1 MKKRSFLIVIPARFS
16 SKRFPGKPLALIN
29 NKPMINY
36 VWDICKDV
44 VNSNNIIVAT
54 EDIKINKHC
63 IKNKMNVIMTS
74 KKCLTGT
81 DRVYEVSKKL
91 KRDIYINVQGDEPLI
106 NRKDLESFIKFSLKN
121 YKLTINAYSEI
132 KNTDEYSSLNVP
144 KLVYDKNDYLLYMS
158 RSKIPGNKKDEFIKA
173 YKQVCMYSFP
183 KKDLTLIGKMKK
195 KSLFEKIEDIEILR
209 FIEMGIKVKM
219 FRVKKPS
226 IAVDIDSDIKK
237 VEALLSNK

>member
-1 MKKRSFLIVIPARFS
+1 
-16 SKRFPGKPLALIN
+16 
-29 NKPMINY
+29 
-36 VWDICKDV
+36 
-44 VNSNNIIVAT
+44 
-54 EDIKINKHC
+54 
-63 IKNKMNVIMTS
+63 MTS